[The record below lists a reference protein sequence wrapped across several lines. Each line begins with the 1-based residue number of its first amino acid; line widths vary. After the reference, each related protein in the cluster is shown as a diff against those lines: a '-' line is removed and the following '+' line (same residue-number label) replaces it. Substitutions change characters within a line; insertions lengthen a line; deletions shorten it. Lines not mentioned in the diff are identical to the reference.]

1 MGMAEGIGLDVQDH
15 FLNKVWG
22 REMQLDN
29 LASSN
34 KLSTTLHRNMINE
47 KKV

>member
-1 MGMAEGIGLDVQDH
+1 MGVAEGMGLSVQDH
-15 FLNKVWG
+15 VLNKVWG
-22 REMQLDN
+22 RGMQLDN

-34 KLSTTLHRNMINE
+34 KLSTTSCRNMIKE